1 MPTPGPYT
9 PISFANLNTEIGR
22 PATQLVSLNEPPVR
36 TLAQKGSP
44 NSIIGMDSL
53 QNKTYIPTVTIG
65 SNNYSTFGTTPGPA
79 NNYYR
84 RYKICAIYTQNL
96 FINAG
101 WEGIIRITKLS
112 FFVLSTPT
120 YQPYPDYW
128 IGLTNTF
135 AGDGAD
141 LTSFESTQ
149 YIGSQSFTG
158 GGGGGTENIITLPIP
173 FVYYAAY
180 GYNLGVAFAW
190 GQCPTNW
197 SATGNTLASI
207 PGSLRYA
214 ASDAAGSYSLSDP
227 APTSQVG
234 RPILRFYTT

>member
-1 MPTPGPYT
+1 MTTPYA
-9 PISFANLNTEIGR
+9 PISFADLNTEIGR
-22 PATQLVSLNEPPVR
+22 PATQLVGLNEPPVR
-36 TLAQKGSP
+36 TLAQLGSP
-44 NSIIGMDSL
+44 NSLIAMGNLRSR
-53 QNKTYIPTVTIG
+53 NYIPTVTIG
-65 SNNYSTFGTTPGPA
+65 TNNYNTSGTTPGPA

-84 RYKICAIYTQNL
+84 RYKICAIYPYNS
-96 FINAG
+96 FVNAG
-101 WEGIIRITKLS
+101 WTGDIRITKLS

-128 IGLTNTF
+128 IGLTNTYD
-135 AGDGAD
+135 GDGSD
-141 LTSFESTQ
+141 ITSFESTQ

-158 GGGGGTENIITLPIP
+158 GGAGGTENIITLPLP
-173 FVYYAAY
+173 FYYYPSY

-197 SATGNTLASI
+197 SATGNTLASF

-214 ASDAAGSYSLSDP
+214 ASDAAGSYSLSDA
-227 APTSQVG
+227 APTTQVG